1 MLNSLIKNVLLADD
15 SATDRKH
22 LSLLLEGL
30 GFDVIAVNSGNEAV
44 AIAQSLKP
52 DVIFLDVIMDDG
64 DGYHACRSLKR
75 SDITAHIPVI
85 IASSKSN
92 PVDKMW
98 AEKLGASAYITKPFN
113 NDDVLQ
119 VLQSLLNQ

>member
-1 MLNSLIKNVLLADD
+1 LLDSSIRNILIADD

-22 LSLLLEGL
+22 LSLLLKEFGL
-30 GFDVIAVNSGNEAV
+30 DVTAVNSGNEVMSRAE
-44 AIAQSLKP
+44 SMKP

-75 SDITAHIPVI
+75 NEATATIPVI

-98 AEKLGASAYITKPFN
+98 AKRLGASAYVTKPFTK
-113 NDDVLQ
+113 DDLQ
-119 VLQSLLNQ
+119 TAFESL

>member
-1 MLNSLIKNVLLADD
+1 LLHSSIKNVLIADD

-22 LSLLLEGL
+22 LSLLLKEFGL
-30 GFDVIAVNSGNEAV
+30 DVTAVNSGNEVIPLAE
-44 AIAQSLKP
+44 SMHP
-52 DVIFLDVIMDDG
+52 DVIFLDVIMEDG

-75 SDITAHIPVI
+75 HEATATIPVI

-98 AEKLGASAYITKPFN
+98 AKRLGANAYITKPFTK
-113 NDDVLQ
+113 DDLQ
-119 VLQSLLNQ
+119 EAFASL